1 MIFFPLVSFFS
12 AYFYNFFNILF
23 LFLNLFLA
31 VLGSFLLHG
40 LFSSCGVGLFFTAG
54 CRLLLAVASLVEQR
68 LEGTE
73 ASVAVPHRLCCVV
86 PRLQSTDSAAWR
98 TGLVPLSPCGSF
110 LDWD

>member
-1 MIFFPLVSFFS
+1 M
-12 AYFYNFFNILF
+12 
-23 LFLNLFLA
+23 
-31 VLGSFLLHG
+31 LGSFLLHG

-68 LEGTE
+68 LEGAE